1 MNLKKHTIVKVIQSV
16 VNLLVQLIALVID
29 EINSNN
35 PLLSEIPSPNSF
47 SYWA

>member
-1 MNLKKHTIVKVIQSV
+1 MNLKKHTIIKVAQLV

-35 PLLSEIPSPNSF
+35 PLLSERPSTNRF
-47 SYWA
+47 SSWA